1 MVGAHNASPSSRSCI
16 VLSHAQTAVAM
27 AMSHDYHVTAKS
39 WGALFGMNNLVMEVQ
54 EVFASGPRFS
64 VAVSNGNVMV
74 LPLSQGQSRET
85 QLQQISTHVLNEQ
98 VQSFS
103 MWCNFPT

>member
-1 MVGAHNASPSSRSCI
+1 M
-16 VLSHAQTAVAM
+16 
-27 AMSHDYHVTAKS
+27 D
-39 WGALFGMNNLVMEVQ
+39 VQ

-74 LPLSQGQSRET
+74 VPLSQGQGGET

-98 VQSFS
+98 VKSF
-103 MWCNFPT
+103 